1 MSMYATTRKT
11 LAHILLLLVAL
22 MVLTV
27 PVSVIRAQIGNTSI
41 ARTYTVEGAQAVS
54 GDLVSFDKDRQSLHL
69 TKSVNDTTLF
79 GVVIDRP
86 AIVLRSTEAGVPIIS
101 SGEASVNVTALGG
114 PIQAGD
120 YITTSTEPG
129 KGQKASVTD
138 TFVVGTALESFGTA
152 SSSPTTSGTIAVHLS
167 IGPRPI
173 DGSTT
178 TDAHVSSVT
187 TSKNGTGIT
196 VPVVFKYILAAL
208 VAIGSITI
216 SFRSFGSSIK
226 ESIVSV
232 GRNPLAKNSIQSM
245 VVLNTFLIVLVSAAG
260 LFVAF
265 AILFLPI

>member
-1 MSMYATTRKT
+1 MSMYGTLRKKLAQVLT
-11 LAHILLLLVAL
+11 LFAAL
-22 MVLTV
+22 TVLTV
-27 PVSVIRAQIGNTSI
+27 PVSVIHAQIGNTSI
-41 ARTYTVEGAQAVS
+41 ARTYTVEGTQPVS
-54 GDLVSFDKDRQSLHL
+54 GDLVSFDRDKQSLHL
-69 TKSVNDTTLF
+69 TESLNDTTLF
-79 GVVIDRP
+79 GVVVDRP
-86 AIVLRSTEAGVPIIS
+86 VIVLRSTEAGVPIIS
-101 SGEASVNVTALGG
+101 SGEVSVNVTALGG

-129 KGQKASVTD
+129 KGQKASASD
-138 TFVVGTALESFGTA
+138 AFVVGTALESFGTA

-167 IGPRPI
+167 IGSRPA

-178 TDAHVSSVT
+178 TDAYTSSVT
-187 TSKNGTGIT
+187 TSKSTGIT
-196 VPVVFKYILAAL
+196 VPVVFKYLLAAL